1 MMLNNKEL
9 TGPETIVFDESKRLL
24 ALSDYDYYDELAK
37 ALNLKYSFILIKNK
51 RIKNKS
57 VFRKEN
63 RLVKGSKWYQF

>member
-1 MMLNNKEL
+1 MMFNNKEL
-9 TGPETIVFDESKRLL
+9 TGPETIVFDEVKRLL
-24 ALSDYDYYDELAK
+24 SLSDDDYYDELAK

-63 RLVKGSKWYQF
+63 RLVKGSK

>member
-1 MMLNNKEL
+1 MMFNKKL
-9 TGPETIVFDESKRLL
+9 TGPETIVFDEVKRLL
-24 ALSDYDYYDELAK
+24 ALSDDDYYDELAK

-63 RLVKGSKWYQF
+63 RLVKGSK